1 MDLNAEM
8 EYDMMTPISAA
19 DMDDMESKALF
30 QLYKDSKDIGIRNE
44 LIKRYLYITEIL
56 SKKYINKGID
66 YEDIYQVA
74 SLGLIYAIER
84 FDDDEVAIDIRVVV
98 VFGGQVHETLLH

>member
-1 MDLNAEM
+1 MSLNAGIDFEITVDSEM
-8 EYDMMTPISAA
+8 VSLDE
-19 DMDDMESKALF
+19 MESKALF
-30 QLYKDSKDIGIRNE
+30 MLYKETRDINIRNE

-74 SLGLIYAIER
+74 SL
-84 FDDDEVAIDIRVVV
+84 D
-98 VFGGQVHETLLH
+98 